1 MTAEMTVPWFETR
14 LPTLLSN
21 YSLAD
26 IYSAD
31 EFGLFFQALPKKRL
45 HLKNEKYVGGKFS
58 KVTLIGLWWFK
69 SNGPVFSATQY
80 QPMDQ
85 GVIRSLKAK
94 YHSQM
99 IQIVIKAIDAQKQI
113 PKISVLDA
121 MKLLVL
127 FWEDVTEEIVQN
139 CFAKAGISTNDQ
151 DDLDDPFIDLRS
163 SI

>member
-58 KVTLIGLWWFK
+58 KVTLLGLW
-69 SNGPVFSATQY
+69 
-80 QPMDQ
+80 
-85 GVIRSLKAK
+85 
-94 YHSQM
+94 
-99 IQIVIKAIDAQKQI
+99 
-113 PKISVLDA
+113 
-121 MKLLVL
+121 
-127 FWEDVTEEIVQN
+127 
-139 CFAKAGISTNDQ
+139 
-151 DDLDDPFIDLRS
+151 
-163 SI
+163 